1 MCNGPGTVETMR
13 ILVVLAAVVAAG
25 AIGTT
30 RASATTT
37 ADRQAQLSQLRGDTV
52 AAQARYECEGPHWQE
67 RKAGFERSA
76 SVDRSWAQGVASVQV
91 LARRR

>member
-1 MCNGPGTVETMR
+1 MCNGPGTLETMR

-37 ADRQAQLSQLRGDTV
+37 ADRQAQLSQLRADTM
-52 AAQARYECEGPHWQE
+52 AAQGSFTNAKDLTGRTEKRDSSGQPVLTGRGP
-67 RKAGFERSA
+67 R
-76 SVDRSWAQGVASVQV
+76 V
-91 LARRR
+91 

>member
-1 MCNGPGTVETMR
+1 MCNGPGTIETMR

-52 AAQARYECEGPHWQE
+52 AGSLRMRRASL
-67 RKAGFERSA
+67 AGTKSGIRAVS
-76 SVDRSWAQGVASVQV
+76 QC
-91 LARRR
+91 